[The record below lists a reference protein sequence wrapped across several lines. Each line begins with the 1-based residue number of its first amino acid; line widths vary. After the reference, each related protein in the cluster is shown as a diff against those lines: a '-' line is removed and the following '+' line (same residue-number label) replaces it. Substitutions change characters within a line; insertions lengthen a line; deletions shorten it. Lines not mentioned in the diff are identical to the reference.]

1 MSFEAMTWA
10 KDQKCGSAPAKL
22 VLMMLAN
29 HSNGH
34 TGQCNPRQKLLAKEC
49 EMCVNTLRGH
59 INTLAELG
67 LLEIQ
72 TRFAEG
78 VQLSNQ
84 YVLNLGG
91 VPQKLRGGTSEVA
104 GGAHRNWY
112 PVEQGKETGI
122 EINPL
127 PPTHGGKTFDCSAGE
142 QVEVAR
148 EQQVENKP
156 QTPVRGKRASKEM
169 RKPTIE
175 EFKVWLE
182 KEHPTHVETGLTF
195 YRTMESQDWIN
206 GLNKPILNVK
216 STFNSLVLNERKG
229 WLDKYKQKDSGSL
242 QLRTHET
249 QTLPSFNPFLEA
261 IK

>member
-1 MSFEAMTWA
+1 MTWA

-34 TGQCNPRQKLLAKEC
+34 TGQCNPRQKLLAREC

-59 INTLAELG
+59 INHLAELG

-78 VQLSNQ
+78 VQLANQ

-91 VPQKLRGGTSEVA
+91 VPQKLRGGAAEIA
-104 GGAHRNWY
+104 GGAPKNWY

-122 EINPL
+122 EINPPY
-127 PPTHGGKTFDCSAGE
+127 PPLMGGQIDSRFAGE

-148 EQQVENKP
+148 EP
-156 QTPVRGKRASKEM
+156 QTATSPELPIKRKKSHKELT
-169 RKPTIE
+169 KPTIE
-175 EFKVWLE
+175 QFEAWLKE
-182 KEHPTHVETGLTF
+182 EHPNHIGHGIEF
-195 YRTMESQDWIN
+195 YRTMQSQDWIN
-206 GLNKPILNVK
+206 GYGKPVLNVK
-216 STFNSLVLNERKG
+216 STFNSLVRGG
-229 WLDKYKQKDSGSL
+229 WIDKYKPRTIARTPQTPTSL
-242 QLRTHET
+242 PE
-249 QTLPSFNPFLEA
+249 SNPFLEA
-261 IK
+261 ISK